1 MSDTSGENVYQ
12 RFFWLAAATALS
24 LLVIGAQSVIT
35 QRTKLD
41 AVVEKIG
48 EISAQLTTLNPG
60 AVQVMLADQ
69 VRINQEQA
77 RELSDLRAEVVRLKA
92 QAQSKP

>member
-1 MSDTSGENVYQ
+1 MSDTSGENGYQ
-12 RFFWLAAATALS
+12 RFFWLAAATAIS
-24 LLVIGAQSVIT
+24 LLAIGAQSVIT

-48 EISAQLTTLNPG
+48 EMSAQLNALNPG

-69 VRINQEQA
+69 IRINQEQA